1 MAKKFGPV
9 SARGSVW
16 HRRDSHIHTPGAA
29 PNKDYSGNDP
39 CIEKCLGTVANHI
52 VRFRRFLFLQ
62 TAIFGLVCA
71 TYDIPTASAQS
82 VSSTGVLSPGP
93 ASTPVWVVGG
103 DLTVGDGAGG
113 TLTLTGGATVSN
125 EFGFVGSNGG
135 TGVITVS
142 GGDALGN
149 PSTWTSS
156 FPISVG
162 YSGTGTVLINGGGL
176 VRSDQG
182 LIGNDSGSGP
192 GTGTVTVS
200 GRDAS
205 GRASTWAAENNIYVG
220 FLGTGTLNILDG
232 GVVTT
237 SLPGGGN
244 AAGFVGYFS
253 GSTGTVNISS
263 STGDIS
269 TWTIRDYLSIGD
281 AGTGTVNIDKG
292 GLIHVGSD
300 VLVSRAGSSSGTLN
314 LLGDAS
320 GRGVLE
326 TGSVIKGSGVVAIL
340 NLNGG
345 ILRATRDE
353 ANFLNGFGALTV
365 GAEGAWFDTNTFS
378 INIDTVFTGTSSFN
392 KLGLGV
398 LTLTGNS
405 ATFTGNTDVQ
415 AGTLQVDGVLGGTAN
430 VSSAGRL
437 TGTGQVGTTTNLG
450 MIAPGHADSFG
461 TLTIA
466 GNYIPLGGGLEIKTQ
481 LGNDSSPTDRL
492 VVTGTTAGVTPVTIV
507 NVGGLGAQTQQ
518 GIQVVQV
525 NGASNGQFNLANG
538 NYVIGGQSALI
549 AGAYGYVLQKD
560 QADGDWYLR
569 SSLLAAG
576 ISDRGDSPLYQPG
589 VPVYEAYANTL
600 LALSSVP
607 TLRQRVGNRHYDA
620 ADSSHDGVWAR
631 VEGKTSHLKPSVST
645 SAIRQDIDSWQAQ
658 FGVDRVLSGEKD
670 GARVV
675 GGLTARYGTADT
687 QVASIYG
694 NGNIDTKAYGVG
706 TTLTWYGQQGAYVDA
721 QVQATWFSSDLS
733 SRLAGTLVRGQAGR
747 SYAMSVEGGVALPV
761 SGGFSV
767 IPQAQLSYVSSSFG
781 FKDRF
786 AAQVDSDKGESL
798 QGRLG
803 LAFDYQTN
811 SRDATGQMRR
821 LNLYSLINL
830 KRELLNGT
838 RVIVSG
844 TPFDTRQGR
853 TWAGVGVG
861 GDYAWGERYSIYGEI
876 AADSDLKGSYSAS
889 ATAGFKMQF

>member
-1 MAKKFGPV
+1 MTTKNNDAACSSHVVNNINECIDLLSQETRCVLTRENQTSKYN
-9 SARGSVW
+9 
-16 HRRDSHIHTPGAA
+16 RRR
-29 PNKDYSGNDP
+29 
-39 CIEKCLGTVANHI
+39 
-52 VRFRRFLFLQ
+52 VRFRRFLFLP
-62 TAIFGLVCA
+62 TAIFGIVCA
-71 TYDIPTASAQS
+71 TYDIRPATAQS
-82 VSSTGVLSPGP
+82 VASTGVLTPGP

-103 DLTVGDGAGG
+103 DLTVGDSANG
-113 TLTLTGGATVSN
+113 TLTLTGGGTVSN
-125 EFGFVGSNGG
+125 GYGIVGNDGG
-135 TGVITVS
+135 TGTVTVS

-156 FPISVG
+156 SPILVG
-162 YSGTGTVLINGGGL
+162 NSGTGIVLINGGGL

-182 LIGNDSGSGP
+182 LIGNDGGSGP
-192 GTGTVTVS
+192 GIGTVTVS
-200 GRDAS
+200 GRDVS
-205 GRASTWAAENNIYVG
+205 GRASTWAAGNNIYVG
-220 FLGTGTLNILDG
+220 FSNTGTLNILDG

-244 AAGFVGYFS
+244 AAGYVGYLA

-263 STGDIS
+263 GTGDVS
-269 TWTIRDYLSIGD
+269 TWTIRDFLSVGD

-292 GLIHVGSD
+292 GLIHVGTN

-326 TGSVIKGSGVVAIL
+326 TGSVIKGSGAVAIL

-345 ILRATRDE
+345 ILRATRNE
-353 ANFLNGFGALTV
+353 TNFLNGFGALTV
-365 GAEGAWFDTNTFS
+365 GTEGAWFDTNSFS
-378 INIDTVFTGTSSFN
+378 IRIGTVFTGTSSFN
-392 KLGLGV
+392 KLGLGT
-398 LTLTGNS
+398 LTLTANS
-405 ATFTGNTDVQ
+405 ATFTGNTVVQ
-415 AGTLQVDGVLGGTAN
+415 AGTLQVDGVLGGTTN
-430 VSSAGRL
+430 VSLAGRL

-450 MIAPGHADSFG
+450 MIAPGHTGSFG

-466 GNYIPLGGGLEIKTQ
+466 GNYTPLGGGLEVKTQ

-560 QADGDWYLR
+560 LADGDWYLR

-576 ISDRGDSPLYQPG
+576 ISGGGNGPLYQPG

-600 LALSSVP
+600 LALSNVP
-607 TLRQRVGNRHYDA
+607 TLRQRVGNRYYDA
-620 ADSSHDGVWAR
+620 ADRSHDGVWAR
-631 VEGKTSHLKPSVST
+631 VEGKTNHLRPSVST

-694 NGNIDTKAYGVG
+694 DGNIDTKAYGLG

-721 QVQATWFSSDLS
+721 QAQATWFSSDLS
-733 SRLAGTLVRGQAGR
+733 SRLAGTLARGQVGHSHAV
-747 SYAMSVEGGVALPV
+747 SVEGGVALPLR
-761 SGGFSV
+761 GGFSI

-786 AAQVDSDKGESL
+786 AAQVDSDKGESARTARPCVRL
-798 QGRLG
+798 PSQLAGR
-803 LAFDYQTN
+803 Y
-811 SRDATGQMRR
+811 
-821 LNLYSLINL
+821 
-830 KRELLNGT
+830 
-838 RVIVSG
+838 
-844 TPFDTRQGR
+844 R
-853 TWAGVGVG
+853 T
-861 GDYAWGERYSIYGEI
+861 D
-876 AADSDLKGSYSAS
+876 AS
-889 ATAGFKMQF
+889 AQLV

>member
-1 MAKKFGPV
+1 MNDNENNDAVG
-9 SARGSVW
+9 GSSVVTSISECV
-16 HRRDSHIHTPGAA
+16 HLRPQETQCAPTRENQTSKYNNRR
-29 PNKDYSGNDP
+29 
-39 CIEKCLGTVANHI
+39 L
-52 VRFRRFLFLQ
+52 VRFRRFWFLP
-62 TAIFGLVCA
+62 TAIFGIVYA
-71 TYDIPTASAQS
+71 TYDIRPANAQS
-82 VSSTGVLSPGP
+82 VASTGALTPGP

-103 DLTVGDGAGG
+103 DLTVGDSANG
-113 TLTLTGGATVSN
+113 TLTLTGGGTVSN
-125 EFGFVGSNGG
+125 EFGIIGNDGG
-135 TGVITVS
+135 TGTVTVS
-142 GGDALGN
+142 GGDTLGN

-156 FPISVG
+156 SPILVG
-162 YSGTGTVLINGGGL
+162 NSGTGIVLINGGGL

-182 LIGNDSGSGP
+182 LIGNDGGTGP
-192 GTGTVTVS
+192 GIGTVTVS
-200 GRDAS
+200 GRDVS
-205 GRASTWAAENNIYVG
+205 GRASTWAAGNNIYVG
-220 FLGTGTLNILDG
+220 FSNTGTLNILDG

-244 AAGFVGYFS
+244 AAGYVGYLA

-263 STGDIS
+263 GTGDVS
-269 TWTIRDYLSIGD
+269 TWTIRDFLSVGE

-292 GLIHVGSD
+292 GLIHVGSN
-300 VLVSRAGSSSGTLN
+300 VVVARASTSSGTLN

-326 TGSVIKGSGVVAIL
+326 TGSVIKGSGVVATL

-345 ILRATRDE
+345 ILRATRNE
-353 ANFLNGFGALTV
+353 TNFLNGFGVLTV
-365 GAEGAWFDTNTFS
+365 GTEGAWFDSNTFS
-378 INIDTVFTGTSSFN
+378 INISTVFTGTSSFN
-392 KLGLGV
+392 KLGLGT

-405 ATFTGNTDVQ
+405 ATFTGNTVVQ
-415 AGTLQVDGVLGGTAN
+415 AGTLQVDGVLGGTTN

-450 MIAPGHADSFG
+450 MIAPGHTGSFG

-492 VVTGTTAGVTPVTIV
+492 VVTGTTAGATPVTIV
-507 NVGGLGAQTQQ
+507 NVGGLGAPTQQ
-518 GIQVVQV
+518 GIQIVQV

-560 QADGDWYLR
+560 LADGDWYLR

-576 ISDRGDSPLYQPG
+576 ISGGGNGPLYQPG

-600 LALSSVP
+600 LALSNVP
-607 TLRQRVGNRHYDA
+607 TLRQRVGNRYYDA
-620 ADSSHDGVWAR
+620 ADRAHDGVWAR
-631 VEGKTSHLKPSVST
+631 VEGKTSHLRPPVST

-694 NGNIDTKAYGVG
+694 DGNIDTKAYGVG
-706 TTLTWYGQQGAYVDA
+706 TTLTWYGQHGAYVDA
-721 QVQATWFSSDLS
+721 QAQATWFSSDLS
-733 SRLAGTLVRGQAGR
+733 SRLAGILVRGQVGH

-761 SGGFSV
+761 TAGFSI

-786 AAQVDSDKGESL
+786 AAQVDSNKGESL

-811 SRDATGQMRR
+811 SPDATGQTRR

-830 KRELLNGT
+830 KRELLDGT
-838 RVIVSG
+838 RVTVSG
-844 TPFDTRQGR
+844 APFDTRQGR

-861 GDYAWGERYSIYGEI
+861 GDYACGERCSVYGEV
-876 AADSDLKGSYSAS
+876 AADSDLKGSYSVS
-889 ATAGFKMQF
+889 ATAGFKMRF

>member
-1 MAKKFGPV
+1 MQPA
-9 SARGSVW
+9 
-16 HRRDSHIHTPGAA
+16 
-29 PNKDYSGNDP
+29 Y
-39 CIEKCLGTVANHI
+39 
-52 VRFRRFLFLQ
+52 
-62 TAIFGLVCA
+62 
-71 TYDIPTASAQS
+71 AQS

-93 ASTPVWVVGG
+93 AVTPNWAVGA

-113 TLTLTGGATVSN
+113 TLTVTGGGTVSN
-125 EFGFVGSNGG
+125 MYGIVGSDSG
-135 TGVITVS
+135 TGTVTVS

-156 FPISVG
+156 SPIVVG
-162 YSGTGTVLINGGGL
+162 NSGTGIVLINNGGL
-176 VRSDQG
+176 MRSDQG

-200 GRDAS
+200 GRDGS
-205 GRASTWAAENNIYVG
+205 GRASTWTAGNNIYVG
-220 FLGTGTLNILDG
+220 FSNAGTLNILDG
-232 GVVTT
+232 GAVTT

-244 AAGFVGYFS
+244 AAGYVGYAS
-253 GSTGTVNISS
+253 GSTGIVNISS

-269 TWTIRDYLSIGD
+269 TWTIRDFLAVGFN
-281 AGTGTVNIDKG
+281 GTGTVNIDKG
-292 GLIHVGSD
+292 GLIHVGSN
-300 VLVSRAGSSSGTLN
+300 VLISDAGTSDGTLN

-326 TGSVIKGSGVVAIL
+326 TGSVIRGNGAIAVL

-353 ANFLNGFGALTV
+353 TNFLNGFGALTV
-365 GAEGAWFDTNTFS
+365 GAEGAWFDTNS
-378 INIDTVFTGTSSFN
+378 HNINISTVFTGTSSFN
-392 KLGLGV
+392 KSGLGT

-405 ATFTGNTDVQ
+405 ASFTGNTNVQ
-415 AGTLQVDGVLGGTAN
+415 AGTLQVDGVLGGPTN
-430 VSSAGRL
+430 VLSAGRL
-437 TGTGQVGTTTNLG
+437 TGTGQIGPTTNSG
-450 MIAPGHADSFG
+450 MIAPGHSNSFG

-466 GNYIPLGGGLEIKTQ
+466 GNYIPAGGSLEIKTQ

-492 VVTGTTAGVTPVTIV
+492 VVTGTTAGVTPVTII

-569 SSLLAAG
+569 SSRVAAG
-576 ISDRGDSPLYQPG
+576 VAGDGPLYQPG
-589 VPVYEAYANTL
+589 VPVYEAYATTL

-607 TLRQRVGNRHYDA
+607 TLRQRVGTRRYDA
-620 ADSSHDGVWAR
+620 SDRDQDGVWGR
-631 VEGKTSHLKPSVST
+631 VEGKVNHLEPSIST

-670 GARVV
+670 GARLV
-675 GGLTARYGTADT
+675 GGVTARYGTADT
-687 QVASIYG
+687 RVASIYG
-694 NGNIDTKAYGVG
+694 DGSIDTKTYGVG
-706 TTLTWYGQQGAYVDA
+706 TTLTWYGQQGAYVDT
-721 QVQATWFSSDLS
+721 QLQATWFSSDLS
-733 SRLAGTLVRGQAGR
+733 SRLAGSLVNGQLGRG
-747 SYAMSVEGGVALPV
+747 YAASVEAGMALPV
-761 SGGFSV
+761 KSGFSL

-786 AAQVDSDKGESL
+786 NAQVDGDKGESL

-803 LAFDYQTN
+803 LAFDYH
-811 SRDATGQMRR
+811 RDWPDAAGPRR
-821 LNLYSLINL
+821 QLNVYGLINL

-838 RVIVSG
+838 RVTVSG

-853 TWAGVGVG
+853 TWAGVGGG
-861 GDYAWGERYSIYGEI
+861 GDYAWGERYTIYGEV
-876 AADSDLKGSYSAS
+876 AADSDLNGSYSVS
-889 ATAGFKMQF
+889 ATAGLKMQF